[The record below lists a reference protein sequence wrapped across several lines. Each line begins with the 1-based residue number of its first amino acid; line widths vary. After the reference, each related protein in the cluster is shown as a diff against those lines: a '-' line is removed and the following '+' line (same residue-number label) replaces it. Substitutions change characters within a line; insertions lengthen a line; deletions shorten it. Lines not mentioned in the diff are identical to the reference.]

1 MLGFRR
7 TLTPSVSCRPVARA
21 GGDRR
26 RRSGDV
32 ACRSVEE
39 RRPRREQQGEA
50 ASPRAERRRRG
61 AAGASARRQH
71 GSRAVEVVCS
81 RLAVLELFRLC
92 PAVRRRPALPVAA
105 SLLPGAG
112 GGGWPEAPRPRCAAD
127 RALVSAS
134 TREHTHSAP
143 FRRRHAPHCARSPV
157 CHPAGA
163 TRVLGARRTAPSPF
177 PDSAA
182 SRGVGC
188 SRTLATCAS
197 RTGRAAQPT
206 SSGLAPCWRGS
217 PAPAKAAR
225 LALTRVAGLRQAAQD
240 SPSCRRLPLP
250 THASHAPSACAAA
263 SCASASRAA
272 AVHAVLRQP
281 PVAPHPQLFAGP
293 PLLQHLRARRD
304 CHGQLYVLRHR
315 RGRLVAARPG
325 RAHAGGDRTAV
336 PETNRDRPSVPRAT
350 RDRPRWREITR
361 PGRPSCSSPTCC
373 SGSRSSCPS
382 CSSSTRCRPSRRCLG
397 EGRVRVVGRGGR
409 PRAVSGDLG
418 RSRGVGRAC
427 AAEPRESASRGLPG
441 PAWPRAARALG
452 GVAARPASVGGGS
465 AGRDAFGAAE

>member
-1 MLGFRR
+1 MRGRQG
-7 TLTPSVSCRPVARA
+7 PCVSK
-21 GGDRR
+21 
-26 RRSGDV
+26 
-32 ACRSVEE
+32 
-39 RRPRREQQGEA
+39 
-50 ASPRAERRRRG
+50 
-61 AAGASARRQH
+61 H
-71 GSRAVEVVCS
+71 SRAHALGTIPS
-81 RLAVLELFRLC
+81 PSC
-92 PAVRRRPALPVAA
+92 PALC
-105 SLLPGAG
+105 SQTM
-112 GGGWPEAPRPRCAAD
+112 
-127 RALVSAS
+127 SQ
-134 TREHTHSAP
+134 
-143 FRRRHAPHCARSPV
+143 
-157 CHPAGA
+157 

-217 PAPAKAAR
+217 PAPAPAAR
-225 LALTRVAGLRQAAQD
+225 LALTRVAGRRQAAQD

-281 PVAPHPQLFAGP
+281 PVAPHPQLFAGS

-361 PGRPSCSSPTCC
+361 PGRASCSSPTCC

-382 CSSSTRCRPSRRCLG
+382 CSSSTRCRPSRRCRRRPPPFKARGACESWGAGGGLG
-397 EGRVRVVGRGGR
+397 QS
-409 PRAVSGDLG
+409 RAISGDLEAWEEPAPPSPERARREGSQALLG
-418 RSRGVGRAC
+418 R
-427 AAEPRESASRGLPG
+427 EPRGRWEGSPPQPAASSQPPPGQQASEEDLLDEMRLALPSKSTLLSSGGCSAR
-441 PAWPRAARALG
+441 RAATPVPRSWRA
-452 GVAARPASVGGGS
+452 RRRAS
-465 AGRDAFGAAE
+465 E